1 MVAGLAVIPLLIG
14 MGAGGADP
22 GELEALRVAND
33 SLRVENESYR
43 TATGELAEQISS
55 LQTALSELG
64 EQSELDPATRA
75 ALGRLPAIVR
85 SKAVGG
91 GSLPTAAAAPQV
103 SSATTDTTF
112 GLLKN
117 LLGVMENRLAS
128 VKNKV
133 EGQQALARATPSA
146 WPVIGWLTSGYGNRK
161 DPFNGLPDFHA
172 GIDIAAERGTPV
184 RATADG
190 TVQSAGYHGNYGNSV
205 VIDHGF
211 GMGTRFGHLSRF
223 GVSTGQKIK
232 RGEVIGYVGA
242 TGRAT
247 SNHLHYE
254 ILLNGQPL
262 NPLRILGK

>member
-1 MVAGLAVIPLLIG
+1 MAGLAILPLLIG
-14 MGAGGADP
+14 LGAGGADP
-22 GELEALRVAND
+22 GELAALRVSND

-55 LQTALSELG
+55 LQTALTELG

-75 ALGRLPAIVR
+75 ALGRLPAVVR
-85 SKAVGG
+85 SRAVGG
-91 GSLPTAAAAPQV
+91 GGSGSGLPAVVPAAAVQ
-103 SSATTDTTF
+103 TGDTTF

-117 LLGVMENRLAS
+117 LLGVMENRIAS
-128 VKNKV
+128 VRTKV

-146 WPVIGWLTSGYGNRK
+146 WPVIGWLTSGYGSRK

-190 TVQSAGYHGNYGNSV
+190 TVQAAGHNGNYGNSV

-223 GVSTGQKIK
+223 
-232 RGEVIGYVGA
+232 
-242 TGRAT
+242 RADA
-247 SNHLHYE
+247 SA
-254 ILLNGQPL
+254 
-262 NPLRILGK
+262 GKP